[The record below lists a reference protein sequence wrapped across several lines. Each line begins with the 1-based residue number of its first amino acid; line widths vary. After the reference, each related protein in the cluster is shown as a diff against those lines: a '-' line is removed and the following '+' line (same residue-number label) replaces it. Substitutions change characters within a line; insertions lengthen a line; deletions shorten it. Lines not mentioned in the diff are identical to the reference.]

1 MLTSPS
7 KIDINEKYFGQ
18 FFGNTDVEKRAVH
31 KSHAAIRAMVFK
43 LIVATGTLVGVLA
56 WVPIAAHAEE
66 SAVLLPPAKDSGAKV
81 GSPNLPPPEPEFSL
95 PEGLRAL
102 KRISYKIQAGDTLGN
117 LFIRYGLSL
126 ADRKLWLQAIQKHL
140 PLSAFRPGKEVQL
153 YLSRALSANQK
164 AKEQLKALEVE
175 QNEDSILTW
184 EKGTKGIVFSKR
196 EKPYDVELKTA
207 GGIVERTLF
216 EDGARVGLSST
227 ILSQLADIFS
237 WELDFDKEI
246 QKGDTFKV
254 LYEER
259 SRQGS
264 KNRPA
269 LKILAAELVNAGRR
283 YFAMYFEKEKGKGD
297 YYDLNGRTL
306 ARAFLRFPLEFTN
319 ISSGFADS
327 RIHPILKIDV
337 PHHGVDFAAGRG
349 TPVRSVADGK
359 ILFAGWRKGG
369 YGRLIEIEH
378 DPTYSSRYAH
388 LQSVAKGIRNGS
400 TVQKGQVIGY
410 VGSSGLSTGPHL
422 HFEIYQNNAYV
433 DPLNFESPAEDQI
446 EPALLKVFENRKQL
460 FTVELAATPA
470 S

>member
-1 MLTSPS
+1 MLTTPS

-18 FFGNTDVEKRAVH
+18 FFGNTDVEKIAVH
-31 KSHAAIRAMVFK
+31 KSHAVIRAMVLK
-43 LIVATGTLVGVLA
+43 LIVATGTLIGVLA
-56 WVPIAAHAEE
+56 WIPIAAHAEE
-66 SAVLLPPAKDSGAKV
+66 SAGLLPPTKDSTAKV

-153 YLSRALSANQK
+153 YLSRASSG
-164 AKEQLKALEVE
+164 KEQLKALEVE

-184 EKGTKGIVFSKR
+184 EKGTKGIVFGKR

-207 GGIVERTLF
+207 GGVIETTLF

-246 QKGDTFKV
+246 QKGGTFKV

-283 YFAMYFEKEKGKGD
+283 YFAMYFEKERGKGD

-319 ISSGFADS
+319 ITSTFSHS
-327 RIHPILKIDV
+327 RLHPILKIDR
-337 PHHGVDFAAGRG
+337 PHHGVDFAAKLG
-349 TPVRSVADGK
+349 TAVRAVADGK
-359 ILFAGWRKGG
+359 ILFAGWRRGG
-369 YGRLIEIEH
+369 YGRMIEVEH
-378 DPTYSSRYAH
+378 EAPYSSRYAH
-388 LQSVAKGIRNGS
+388 LQRVAKGIRYGAA
-400 TVQKGQVIGY
+400 VQKGQIIGY

-422 HFEIYQNNAYV
+422 HFEIYQDNEYV